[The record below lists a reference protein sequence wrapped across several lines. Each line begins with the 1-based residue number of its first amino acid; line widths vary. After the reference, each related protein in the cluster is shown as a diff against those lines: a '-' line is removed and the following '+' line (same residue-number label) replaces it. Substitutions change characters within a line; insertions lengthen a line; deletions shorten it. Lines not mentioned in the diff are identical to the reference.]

1 MRTPRPIPSPRPLA
15 AAALVALLA
24 GVPAVAHA
32 AAIPRRLDRIESL
45 AEDAYDAALAGKQ
58 AAVRNKAEALARLWA
73 AYRPHALAPAPVLEA
88 TADAVARLTHAA
100 TQGASRLAL
109 ARAANAVSAHIADL
123 YAPYHPAIPA
133 PVETLDYLGREVALD
148 AMAHDLAGASAH
160 LKTLRATWAP
170 LRVRVVARH
179 GKGTAKAFDR
189 ALEAMSAALT
199 AKDPGRLLRAANH
212 TLEVVDR
219 VERVFRGRR

>member
-1 MRTPRPIPSPRPLA
+1 MAHRPPTRSRRPLSA
-15 AAALVALLA
+15 VALAALLA
-24 GVPAVAHA
+24 GAPLAARA
-32 AAIPRRLDRIESL
+32 AAIPHRLDRIESL
-45 AEDAYDAALAGKQ
+45 AEDGYDAALGGKQ
-58 AAVRNKAEALARLWA
+58 AVVRKKADTLARLWA
-73 AYRPHALAPAPVLEA
+73 AYRPHALAPKPVLQA
-88 TADAVARLTHAA
+88 TDEAVARFTHAA
-100 TQGASRLAL
+100 THGATRLAL

-148 AMAHDLAGASAH
+148 AMAHDPTSASAH
-160 LKTLRATWAP
+160 LKTLLATWAP
-170 LRVRVVARH
+170 LRARVVSRH
-179 GKGTAKAFDR
+179 GKGTAKAFDH

-219 VERVFRGRR
+219 VETVFRGRR

>member
-73 AYRPHALAPAPVLEA
+73 AYRPTPWRPRRCSRPPPTPSPGSPTRPPRAP
-88 TADAVARLTHAA
+88 
-100 TQGASRLAL
+100 
-109 ARAANAVSAHIADL
+109 RAW
-123 YAPYHPAIPA
+123 P
-133 PVETLDYLGREVALD
+133 
-148 AMAHDLAGASAH
+148 
-160 LKTLRATWAP
+160 W
-170 LRVRVVARH
+170 
-179 GKGTAKAFDR
+179 
-189 ALEAMSAALT
+189 
-199 AKDPGRLLRAANH
+199 PGRPTR
-212 TLEVVDR
+212 
-219 VERVFRGRR
+219 